1 MIKPTK
7 NKEHIQVQVGAFL
20 ALGILFAMMAIFMLG
35 SKTSLFQRYYTLTCY
50 FDDISGLRVG
60 APVQLAGINVGFISE
75 ISFEKKQI
83 RPKSG
88 KSEQI
93 VTEEK
98 KQSEEEPKSIVKVKV
113 QMKIDTSYQERIRT
127 DSIAS
132 VVTQGLLGDRMV
144 YITVGSSEENELK
157 NGDEI
162 VEVKNPTGFSQL
174 VQKSD
179 ALIFKAEGLIESLDK
194 VMDAVVDGESLVHD
208 VIFEKKSSDV
218 LDSAQD
224 MFASLD
230 EMGQNLEDI
239 SGKINNGQ
247 GTLGA
252 LVNDE
257 SLYNDLKTLLGKA
270 NRNRLV
276 RAVIRY
282 TMETKEKEQLK

>member
-7 NKEHIQVQVGAFL
+7 SKEHIQVQVGAFL

-35 SKTSLFQRYYTLTCY
+35 SKTSLFQRYYALTCY

-75 ISFEKKQI
+75 ISFEERQI
-83 RPKSG
+83 KPRSE
-88 KSEQI
+88 KSELPD
-93 VTEEK
+93 TEEK
-98 KQSEEEPKSIVKVKV
+98 KQSEEGPKSIVKVKV
-113 QMKIDTSYQERIRT
+113 EMKIDTAYQERIRT

-144 YITVGSSEENELK
+144 YITVGSNNGAELK
-157 NGDEI
+157 DGDEI
-162 VEVKNPTGFSQL
+162 AEVRNPTGFSQL

-179 ALIFKAEGLIESLDK
+179 NLILKAEGLIESLDI
-194 VMDAVVDGESLVHD
+194 VMDAVVDGEGLVHD

-224 MFASLD
+224 IFASLD
-230 EMGQNLEDI
+230 KMGQNLEEI
-239 SGKINNGQ
+239 SGKINSGQ

-252 LVNDE
+252 LVHDE

-270 NRNRLV
+270 NRNRLI

>member
-1 MIKPTK
+1 
-7 NKEHIQVQVGAFL
+7 
-20 ALGILFAMMAIFMLG
+20 
-35 SKTSLFQRYYTLTCY
+35 
-50 FDDISGLRVG
+50 
-60 APVQLAGINVGFISE
+60 LAGINVGFISE

-83 RPKSG
+83 RPKSE

-93 VTEEK
+93 VVEEK

-113 QMKIDTSYQERIRT
+113 QMKVDTAYQERIRT

-132 VVTQGLLGDRMV
+132 VVTQGLLGDRMI
-144 YITVGSSEENELK
+144 YITVGSSDDDELK
-157 NGDEI
+157 DGDEI

-179 ALIFKAEGLIESLDK
+179 DLILKAEELVESLDK
-194 VMDAVVDGESLVHD
+194 VMDAVVDGDGLVHD
-208 VIFEKKSSDV
+208 VIFEKKSSEV
-218 LDSAQD
+218 LDSAED

-230 EMGQNLEDI
+230 EMGQNLEEI
-239 SGKINNGQ
+239 SEKINNGQ

-252 LVNDE
+252 LVHDE

-270 NRNRLV
+270 NRNRLI